1 MLSTIR
7 EHADSWL
14 IKSILWLI
22 VFAFIGTIFY
32 SWGMGGASG
41 SAGGVVATVDGTK
54 ITQVEY
60 ERTFNNLINFYREQF
75 KNQFSEELIQ
85 KLDLKTQA
93 LDVLVQKK
101 LLISKADELSI
112 RVSDTE
118 VVNRIHSLPAFQR
131 DKKFSNTVYQNFLKF
146 KRLTPLEFEESQ
158 RESLLLEKIE
168 NFIKSNVKISAG
180 EIDEAFKKNNE
191 RVKLD
196 YTKFPKN
203 HFKSAYKNGP
213 RKNDDFFR
221 VGSSQRQNLS
231 LQIFLL

>member
-1 MLSTIR
+1 MLRTIR

-85 KLDLKTQA
+85 ELKLKTQA
-93 LDVLVQKK
+93 LDILVQKK
-101 LLISKADELSI
+101 LLILKADELSI
-112 RVSDTE
+112 LVSDEE
-118 VVNRIHSLPAFQR
+118 VIERVHSLPAFQ
-131 DKKFSNTVYQNFLKF
+131 KNKLFNHTVYQNFLKF
-146 KRLTPLEFEESQ
+146 K
-158 RESLLLEKIE
+158 KC
-168 NFIKSNVKISAG
+168 
-180 EIDEAFKKNNE
+180 
-191 RVKLD
+191 
-196 YTKFPKN
+196 
-203 HFKSAYKNGP
+203 
-213 RKNDDFFR
+213 
-221 VGSSQRQNLS
+221 LS
-231 LQIFLL
+231 FVN